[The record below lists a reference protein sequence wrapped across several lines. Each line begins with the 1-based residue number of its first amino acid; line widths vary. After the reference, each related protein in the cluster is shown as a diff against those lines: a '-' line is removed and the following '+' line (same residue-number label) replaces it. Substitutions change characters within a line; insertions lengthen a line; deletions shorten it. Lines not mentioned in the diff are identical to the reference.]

1 MTLLEKKITASLSAI
16 ASGRETVKDAGLNK
30 LIARL
35 KRTDEVS
42 AEEMQKKYIAVVR
55 ELNEKK

>member
-16 ASGRETVKDAGLNK
+16 ASGRETIKDAGLNK

-35 KRTDEVS
+35 KKTDEAS
-42 AEEMQKKYIAVVR
+42 AEELQKKYIAVVR
-55 ELNEKK
+55 ELSEKK